1 MPNQKST
8 GFDITST
15 LVTECALE
23 LHRALRKAIDQ
34 VIPGVSGARACGRA
48 LGLRRHLGW
57 QVYTVAH
64 SGDHATVLRAVPMAR
79 GWTLVLKALEKLG
92 CTAAAMQSLKAAI
105 KRLEVQLGTAKAD
118 RPALRAAAAGALDT
132 AEQRVHMLRARAD
145 ATRANEYIHGI
156 KAEAQVS
163 ALMIGPADAKG
174 VVDLATVTQ
183 LHGLRRSRP
192 GSAWPVY
199 YTLEAYDNQRPK
211 RGVAAGRYGKSGAL
225 PLVRQLSSDAAAG
238 ALRMRKDGETHMV
251 EFVDTGSGG
260 GGAGG
265 SAAMDL
271 AFIECLRG
279 AGSAKPSDTESRL
292 LFLINTPMDRAVVEV
307 WFHKSVTLRN
317 DPSALLVSSPSL
329 NRRVLAAH
337 GIERLPLEAT
347 AVPVDAPKLPRA
359 LQRHGAAHAKML
371 ALGAKKLGAPMSEFR
386 GFQLDVKDPPWMSM
400 LVLAFDC

>member
-1 MPNQKST
+1 MPDQKST
-8 GFDITST
+8 GFDVTST
-15 LVTECALE
+15 LVTECALD
-23 LHRALRKAIDQ
+23 LHRALRTAIDQ
-34 VIPGVSGARACGRA
+34 VIPGVNGARACGRA

-92 CTAAAMQSLKAAI
+92 CRAAAVQTLKAAI

-118 RPALRAAAAGALDT
+118 RSTVRAAAAGALDT
-132 AEQRVHMLRARAD
+132 AEQRANMLRARAD

-163 ALMIGPADAKG
+163 AFMIGPAEAKG

-199 YTLEAYDNQRPK
+199 YTLEAYDSQRPK
-211 RGVAAGRYGKSGAL
+211 RGVAAGKYGKSAAL
-225 PLVRQLSSDAAAG
+225 PLVKPLSSPTAAG

-260 GGAGG
+260 GGAGE
-265 SAAMDL
+265 AVDL

-307 WFHKSVTLRN
+307 WFHTSVTLRN

-337 GIERLPLEAT
+337 GIERLPLEAS

-359 LQRHGAAHAKML
+359 LQRHDAAHTEML

>member
-1 MPNQKST
+1 
-8 GFDITST
+8 
-15 LVTECALE
+15 
-23 LHRALRKAIDQ
+23 
-34 VIPGVSGARACGRA
+34 
-48 LGLRRHLGW
+48 
-57 QVYTVAH
+57 
-64 SGDHATVLRAVPMAR
+64 
-79 GWTLVLKALEKLG
+79 
-92 CTAAAMQSLKAAI
+92 
-105 KRLEVQLGTAKAD
+105 
-118 RPALRAAAAGALDT
+118 
-132 AEQRVHMLRARAD
+132 MLRARAD

-163 ALMIGPADAKG
+163 AFMIGPADAKG

-199 YTLEAYDNQRPK
+199 YTLEAYDSQRPK
-211 RGVAAGRYGKSGAL
+211 RGVAAGKYGKSAAL
-225 PLVRQLSSDAAAG
+225 PLVKPLSSPTAAG

-260 GGAGG
+260 GGAGE
-265 SAAMDL
+265 AVDL

-307 WFHKSVTLRN
+307 WFHTSVTLRN

-337 GIERLPLEAT
+337 GIERLPLEAS

-359 LQRHGAAHAKML
+359 LQRHDAAHAEML

>member
-132 AEQRVHMLRARAD
+132 AEQRAHMLRARAD

-260 GGAGG
+260 GGTGG